1 MLTTQYREHPG
12 WTAQLHYDNLHAALQ
27 GHDVMLPSYPT
38 IRRYLK
44 AHGLFR
50 QSRPKRATAGASA
63 GSPIWM
69 PPVGARCCSSTKPRR

>member
-1 MLTTQYREHPG
+1 MIQTLTIQYREHPG
-12 WTAQLHYDNLHAALQ
+12 WAAQLHYDNLQAALQ

-50 QSRPKRATAGASA
+50 QARPKRATAGAIA
-63 GSPIWM
+63 
-69 PPVGARCCSSTKPRR
+69 ARDRLERLEVQL